1 LERTVSD
8 IHRYT
13 SLPEPELRVTSLW
26 PVAESVLSQ
35 CLQDLNSRGIQL
47 KQRPSKDIPDVL
59 ADGKLLKVALA
70 NIVDNAIEAMPE
82 GGNLEV
88 AIVPEGDRIC
98 LYVKDTGVGI
108 ASQDLPHVFDP
119 FFSSKPQASGLGLA
133 IARWIIASHK
143 GEIRI
148 NSSPLSG
155 TEVWVCLPLA
165 RLVAPN
171 D

>member
-1 LERTVSD
+1 MLRG
-8 IHRYT
+8 T

-35 CLQDLNSRGIQL
+35 CLQDFNSRGIQL

-119 FFSSKPQASGLGLA
+119 FFSSKP
-133 IARWIIASHK
+133 
-143 GEIRI
+143 
-148 NSSPLSG
+148 
-155 TEVWVCLPLA
+155 
-165 RLVAPN
+165 
-171 D
+171 